1 MASDVLGIAL
11 EAAKIAINPTSYL
24 LEKIVKSA
32 SKNVESPKP
41 DGSDDIVA
49 LRLETERQELEMRIA
64 EAQARVA
71 QEVAIARRIQT
82 ADEVEME
89 EYYDYSGDG
98 HIGGKYDGTNISI
111 GAGGSGRRVS
121 KRIFKFKGNVALDIV
136 SNEIPQ
142 VPVDHEGCSSST

>member
-1 MASDVLGIAL
+1 VASDVLGIAV

-41 DGSDDIVA
+41 DGPDDIVA
-49 LRLETERQELEMRIA
+49 LRLETERQELEMRMA
-64 EAQARVA
+64 ESQARVA

-82 ADEVEME
+82 AEEVEVE
-89 EYYDYSGDG
+89 EYYDYHGDG
-98 HIGGKYDGTNISI
+98 HIGGKYDGANISI

-121 KRIFKFKGNVALDIV
+121 KRIFKFKGNVAFDIV
-136 SNEIPQ
+136 SDEIP
-142 VPVDHEGCSSST
+142 PETTNKTGSSSSA

>member
-41 DGSDDIVA
+41 NGPDDIVA

-142 VPVDHEGCSSST
+142 VPVDEEECSSST